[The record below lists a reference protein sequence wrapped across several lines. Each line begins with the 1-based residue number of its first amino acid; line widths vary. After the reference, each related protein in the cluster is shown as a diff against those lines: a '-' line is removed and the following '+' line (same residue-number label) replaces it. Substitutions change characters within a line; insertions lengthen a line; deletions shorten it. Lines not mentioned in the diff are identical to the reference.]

1 MKTESK
7 ELRLMAYLDNE
18 VSASEGR
25 QIAAWIARD
34 AEARALFEELKA
46 TRALVRENEVEVA
59 VPETRDFYW
68 SQISRRI
75 ATAEREGVPV
85 EAAPAKNWWLRFL
98 APATALCAIALF
110 AITSFAPNGSFRGY
124 PSTGAMASSTDN
136 SLTFYSPE
144 HKMTVVWIDSGQHE
158 AVAEADVDDWE
169 F

>member
-46 TRALVRENEVEVA
+46 TRELVRGNEAELA

-68 SQISRRI
+68 SQISRRM
-75 ATAEREGVPV
+75 ATAEREGVPA

-98 APATALCAIALF
+98 APATALSAIALF
-110 AITSFAPNGSFRGY
+110 AITSFQPDSRNYAH
-124 PSTGAMASSTDN
+124 TEASETDR
-136 SLTFYSPE
+136 SISFYSPE
-144 HKMTVVWIDSGQHE
+144 HRMNVVWIPSGNEQ
-158 AVAEADVDDWE
+158 AVAEATVEDWE